1 MATGPWA
8 AFVDWI
14 GWRFAMGIMTAIA
27 CLSAALVF
35 AVARDAPPGHAY
47 HQRPTESFGVM
58 LRGLA
63 EVVRI
68 RPWRYVFAITLSGYA
83 AVITV
88 LALLGPTYLTDIHNL
103 NLAARGQV
111 LLIMT
116 LAMGAGSLCMGPLDR
131 LLDTRKEIV
140 SWGAFIAVVVYAV
153 LALVPGLK
161 LWQVTTL
168 FAILGFVG
176 TSYIVNLAHARA
188 ILPDNLMGRGMVT
201 MGLAAFAGAA
211 IAQMIAGFTVDAFP
225 QLDGKSPEIAYR
237 SAFAALGLAMLLVA
251 LYHRRVE
258 DAKPSADRIAA

>member
-1 MATGPWA
+1 M
-8 AFVDWI
+8 
-14 GWRFAMGIMTAIA
+14 
-27 CLSAALVF
+27 F
-35 AVARDAPPGHAY
+35 AV
-47 HQRPTESFGVM
+47 
-58 LRGLA
+58 
-63 EVVRI
+63 
-68 RPWRYVFAITLSGYA
+68 TLSGYA

-88 LALLGPTYLTDIHNL
+88 LALLGPTYLTDIHGL
-103 NLAARGQV
+103 DLAARGQV

-116 LAMGAGSLCMGPLDR
+116 LAMAAGSLCMGPLDR

-140 SWGAFIAVVVYAV
+140 SWGAFVAVVVYAV

-188 ILPDNLMGRGMVT
+188 VLPDDLVGRGMVT

-225 QLDGKSPEIAYR
+225 QLDGKSLKIAYR
-237 SAFAALGLAMLLVA
+237 STFAALGLAMLLVA
-251 LYHRRVE
+251 RHGRILTT
-258 DAKPSADRIAA
+258 SASPRSITPKDSVGRW